1 MNSTCQ
7 KIQFYDD
14 INNIFRLVMKRDE
27 FSLQYS
33 QPYTRKFIFLNCT
46 KIAFLRIE
54 QDCQR
59 NEEIN

>member
-33 QPYTRKFIFLNCT
+33 QPYTRKFIYLNCT
-46 KIAFLRIE
+46 KNSIPTYRAE
-54 QDCQR
+54 VDS
-59 NEEIN
+59 